1 MKEKIVK
8 LISTVF
14 GYGIMIVLFAGGLSF
29 FGYLAALVAGGAA
42 AEKICTFIYKQY
54 LPIVFMASSILIL
67 LGLIRIYIT
76 GEHTFTSRMK
86 K

>member
-29 FGYLAALVAGGAA
+29 FGYLAALLIDGDTAGI
-42 AEKICTFIYKQY
+42 ICTFIYKQY

-67 LGLIRIYIT
+67 LGLIKIYIT
-76 GEHTFTSRMK
+76 GQHTFTSKMK